1 MNNKL
6 GLVKESI
13 FGKDW
18 DYSSL
23 YLMEYHKICQMLK
36 CAEKN
41 SLLYSNSNTIIR
53 DLRICKNLLGIMLEI
68 DEYSIIAE
76 HNSKNVNTRNIDR
89 FFNNDISI
97 CHLNSTN
104 GKYPH
109 LKKWA
114 KYDIYY
120 TKARHL
126 YHTIRFLKE
135 QTWWF

>member
-1 MNNKL
+1 
-6 GLVKESI
+6 
-13 FGKDW
+13 
-18 DYSSL
+18 
-23 YLMEYHKICQMLK
+23 MEYHKICQMLK

-41 SLLYSNSNTIIR
+41 SLIYSNSNTIIR

-76 HNSKNVNTRNIDR
+76 HNSKNVNTRNINR
-89 FFNNDISI
+89 FFSNDISI
-97 CHLNSTN
+97 AHLSPDIEKN
-104 GKYPH
+104 YH

-120 TKARHL
+120 KKARHL